1 LADSSG
7 YARFATHLAGAH
19 EVYYF
24 QPLII
29 ISNDNRF
36 DASRL
41 SQFLAA
47 AHKHFSAC
55 DLSFFH
61 YHTSFLPCPL
71 EGEFLFMQHLSMG
84 PGHIQLTRIV
94 RSALLLSFIAVI
106 P

>member
-7 YARFATHLAGAH
+7 YARFETHFAEAH

-41 SQFLAA
+41 GQLLAA
-47 AHKHFSAC
+47 ARKQCSAC
-55 DLSFFH
+55 DLSIFH

-71 EGEFLFMQHLSMG
+71 EGEFSFMQHLSMG
-84 PGHIQLTRIV
+84 PGHIQLTRLL
-94 RSALLLSFIAVI
+94 RSALFLSFIAI
-106 P
+106 SP